1 MAYSDRISYRP
12 LYQKQT
18 YSIWKFPRLFRSIAA
33 CLSLVFFIV
42 IPFIHLN
49 KRHIDSN
56 SSIFHKVNDHKP
68 LFNSI
73 SNNIIVVVDG
83 DQQATSL
90 QPIYCKLSKKAE
102 NVNTHVIVTGKNR
115 GMGGTRL
122 IRFNSLF
129 SNCDVSVYDLEL
141 RKGISSNENILPLVF
156 QGINHALDQIRPD
169 VLIYINDP
177 ENEAMRGVD
186 AALVAASQSNKNIT
200 KISIP
205 IEHTKHLLWLPDL
218 SIEALKNWNT
228 PKIQIQVITQNRP
241 QSLTRLMQ
249 SLNSSIYF
257 GDDVS
262 LTINMDRGADPVT
275 IKFCQTFKWTFGSK
289 IVRHRVVQGGL
300 LIAVIE
306 SYYPI
311 DYNEYAI
318 LLEDDVELSPFYY
331 IWAKYSVLKY
341 RYGIDRSLSG
351 RMFGI
356 SLYNIKINELNLAG
370 RRPFNPALS
379 LRGTIYPNQ
388 SPYLSQ
394 VPCSWGALYF
404 PEIWHEFRIYQNARL
419 NDIHGLKLQDIT
431 VPESR
436 SNRWKESWKRFFI
449 ELAYLRGYVMLYPNY
464 EDFISFSTNHVEK
477 GVHNRKDV
485 KKKEVFGLPL
495 MDKDIVLDGL
505 PGGRLPN
512 FKDLPTMDLWG
523 KVTPTKELIQ
533 RGRNLHLKIS
543 RCPPND
549 FDELTYDPQ
558 DLLCVDEETVRIK
571 MEKQSKSKIDEILN
585 TSKDVKIIEQIT
597 KEDSHAE
604 NPTIDDKIS
613 TPDDKEKI
621 LI

>member
-1 MAYSDRISYRP
+1 MAYSDRISYRS

-56 SSIFHKVNDHKP
+56 SSLFHKVNDHKPHKP

-73 SNNIIVVVDG
+73 SNNIIVIVDG

-102 NVNTHVIVTGKNR
+102 NVYTHVIVTGKNR

-156 QGINHALDQIRPD
+156 QGINHAIDQIRPD

-186 AALVAASQSNKNIT
+186 AALVAASQSNNNIT

-218 SIEALKNWNT
+218 SIEALKNWNS
-228 PKIQIQVITQNRP
+228 PKIQLQVITQNRP
-241 QSLTRLMQ
+241 QSLERLMQ

-257 GDDVS
+257 GDDIS
-262 LTINMDRGADPVT
+262 LAINMDRGADPVT
-275 IKFCQTFKWTFGSK
+275 IKLCQTFKWTFGHK
-289 IVRHRVVQGGL
+289 FVRHRVVQGGL
-300 LIAVIE
+300 LTAVVE
-306 SYYPI
+306 SYYPT

-331 IWAKYSVLKY
+331 IWAKYAVLKY
-341 RYGIDRSLSG
+341 RYGIDKSLSG
-351 RMFGI
+351 RI
-356 SLYNIKINELNLAG
+356 
-370 RRPFNPALS
+370 

-419 NDIHGLKLQDIT
+419 NDIHGLNLQKVI

-436 SNRWKESWKRFFI
+436 SNRWKASWKRFFI
-449 ELAYLRGYVMLYPNY
+449 ELVYLRGYVMLYPNY
-464 EDFISFSTNHVEK
+464 EDFVSFSTNHLEK
-477 GVHNRKDV
+477 GVHNRKD
-485 KKKEVFGLPL
+485 KKEVKEVFGLPL

-523 KVTPTKELIQ
+523 KVTPIKELIQ
-533 RGRNLHLKIS
+533 RGHKLHLKIS
-543 RCPPND
+543 HCPPND

-571 MEKQSKSKIDEILN
+571 MNKQSESEIDEILN
-585 TSKDVKIIEQIT
+585 TSKGTEIIEQII
-597 KEDSHAE
+597 KEDNHAE
-604 NPTIDDKIS
+604 KPTIDDKIS
-613 TPDDKEKI
+613 ILDGEEKNI
-621 LI
+621 PLKMRK